1 MDVVG
6 HYARFLFSA
15 GLVLLAA
22 LGAFRD
28 APADGMPAGRVL
40 AALANVPDRQRCD
53 GFPQPVIQGKH
64 PVVAVPVF
72 SRRRH
77 KVRHTIKELK
87 RRQLDYAGRKA
98 GGASPAGAAAAGM
111 NTPSVTHACRC
122 TW

>member
-53 GFPQPVIQGKH
+53 GFPQPAIQGKH

-77 KVRHTIKELK
+77 KVRHTMKELSQK
-87 RRQLDYAGRKA
+87 IVPIGIFRPCYEGF
-98 GGASPAGAAAAGM
+98 GAWKSM
-111 NTPSVTHACRC
+111 QTPVMFPIGIIFFF
-122 TW
+122 